1 MKSYVRAALSQYV
14 GAAFRRPAVQHEWQQ
29 FRLLSRDSVRRLLD
43 SILVSRDADPMLF
56 ALWFT
61 ALAMTPPMLVAVPK
75 IIQYYFLQRAPA
87 AMVLQIATAERAFF
101 VLYGM
106 LATALL
112 AALTWDALFP
122 DRQDQEIVGALP
134 VRPRTLASA
143 RLAAALTVGTAFAA
157 AICLPAAFIYSA
169 ASSTHPLIGS
179 FPRVLAA
186 HITATMMACAC
197 TFLGLMSLR
206 AVVVICAGE
215 RVADRL
221 ALVLQFV
228 TIVMLVETFLFLP
241 SVLPNIIK
249 AMQQGQASYA
259 WAPPVWFTAL
269 FLWMA
274 EGSSVL
280 GAHVA
285 KALAATAIVT
295 VLVVIVSLAPAAW
308 LGRRVL
314 EVRTLDRASGLATL
328 ARSMAVR
335 FVRRPVVRSMF
346 VFGVASLARSR
357 RHTIQ
362 LATYLGM
369 AIALAVL
376 KLIPPLLKLRGNLV
390 LDEPRAYTLALP
402 LVLIFFAVFGL
413 RAAFQ
418 IPTELD
424 ANWVFRLAQP
434 TVRDA
439 VRASRWLILMLG
451 VLPISIVWLLV
462 TLTMWP
468 VHMAIWATL
477 FDLMIGM
484 LLTELALSN
493 WTKIPFASAHEPATE
508 TLKSKVAWYVTA
520 LLMYQFIV
528 PEVQV
533 RALQSW
539 RTTLTQVATV
549 AVLVVA
555 LRVWRS
561 HTLRK
566 RTPTFDVVTSE
577 TTTLNLSEALS

>member
-1 MKSYVRAALSQYV
+1 MTRYIEAACKRF
-14 GAAFRRPAVQHEWQQ
+14 FRGRPELQHEWHQ

-61 ALAMTPPMLVAVPK
+61 ALAMTPPLLIAAPK
-75 IIQYYFLQRAPA
+75 IIQYTFLKRAPDA
-87 AMVLQIATAERAFF
+87 LVLQLATAERSFF

-134 VRPRTLASA
+134 VRPRTLAGA

-157 AICLPAAFIYSA
+157 AISLPAAFLYSA

-186 HITATMMACAC
+186 HGTATMMACAC

-206 AVVVICAGE
+206 ALVVICAGE
-215 RVADRL
+215 RAADRL
-221 ALVLQFV
+221 ALILQFV
-228 TIVMLVETFLFLP
+228 TVVMLVETFLFLP

-249 AMQQGQASYA
+249 AMQQGQASYG
-259 WAPPVWFTAL
+259 WAPPVWFIAL

-280 GAHVA
+280 GAHVT
-285 KALAATAIVT
+285 KAIAVTATVT

-308 LGRRVL
+308 VGRRVL
-314 EVRTLDRASGLATL
+314 EVRALDRASGLATL
-328 ARSMAVR
+328 ARSIAVT

-390 LDEPRAYTLALP
+390 LDEPRTYTLAVP

-424 ANWVFRLAQP
+424 ANWVFRVAQP

-451 VLPISIVWLLV
+451 VVPISMVWLLV
-462 TLTMWP
+462 TVTMWP
-468 VHMAIWATL
+468 TQAAIGSTL
-477 FDLMIGM
+477 FDLTIGL

-508 TLKSKVAWYVTA
+508 TLKSKAAFYVTA

-528 PEVQV
+528 PEIQI
-533 RALQSW
+533 RALRSW
-539 RTTLTQVATV
+539 RTTLIQVAIL
-549 AVLVVA
+549 ALIVVV

-561 HTLRK
+561 HTLR
-566 RTPTFDVVTSE
+566 RHAPTFDVVTSD

>member
-1 MKSYVRAALSQYV
+1 MKRYIEAAS
-14 GAAFRRPAVQHEWQQ
+14 ARFFRGRPELQLEWHQ

-61 ALAMTPPMLVAVPK
+61 ALAMTPPMLIAAPK
-75 IIQYYFLQRAPA
+75 IIQYTFLKRAPDA
-87 AMVLQIATAERAFF
+87 LVLQLATAERSFF

-134 VRPRTLASA
+134 VRPRTLAGA

-157 AICLPAAFIYSA
+157 AISLPAAFLYSA

-179 FPRVLAA
+179 FPRVLVA
-186 HITATMMACAC
+186 HVTATMMACAC

-206 AVVVICAGE
+206 ALVVICAGE
-215 RVADRL
+215 RAADRL
-221 ALVLQFV
+221 ALILQFV
-228 TIVMLVETFLFLP
+228 TVVMLVETFLFLP

-249 AMQQGQASYA
+249 AMQQGQASYG
-259 WAPPVWFTAL
+259 WAPPVWFIAL

-280 GAHVA
+280 GAHVT
-285 KALAATAIVT
+285 KAIAVTATVT

-308 LGRRVL
+308 VGRRVL
-314 EVRTLDRASGLATL
+314 EVRALDRASGLATL
-328 ARSMAVR
+328 ARSIAVH

-390 LDEPRAYTLALP
+390 LDEPRTYTLAVP

-424 ANWVFRLAQP
+424 ANWVFRVAQP

-451 VLPISIVWLLV
+451 VVPISMVWLLV
-462 TLTMWP
+462 TVTMWP
-468 VHMAIWATL
+468 TQAAIGSTL
-477 FDLMIGM
+477 FDLTIGL

-493 WTKIPFASAHEPATE
+493 WTKIAFASAHEPATE
-508 TLKSKVAWYVTA
+508 TLKSKAAFYVTA

-528 PEVQV
+528 PEIQI
-533 RALQSW
+533 RALGSW
-539 RTTLTQVATV
+539 RTTLMQVAIL
-549 AVLVVA
+549 ALIVVA

-561 HTLRK
+561 HTLR
-566 RTPTFDVVTSE
+566 RHAPTFDVVTSD

>member
-1 MKSYVRAALSQYV
+1 MKRYIEAALERLFL
-14 GAAFRRPAVQHEWQQ
+14 GRPELRYEWHQ

-61 ALAMTPPMLVAVPK
+61 ALAMTPPMLVAAPK
-75 IIQYYFLQRAPA
+75 IIQYTFLKRAPDA
-87 AMVLQIATAERAFF
+87 FVLQLATAERSFF

-134 VRPRTLASA
+134 VRPRTLAGA
-143 RLAAALTVGTAFAA
+143 RLAAALIVGTAFAA
-157 AICLPAAFIYSA
+157 AISLPAAFLYSA

-186 HITATMMACAC
+186 HVTATMMACAC

-206 AVVVICAGE
+206 ALVLICAGE
-215 RVADRL
+215 RAADRL
-221 ALVLQFV
+221 ALILQFV
-228 TIVMLVETFLFLP
+228 TVVMLVETFLFLP

-249 AMQQGQASYA
+249 AMQQGQASYG
-259 WAPPVWFTAL
+259 WAPPVWFAAL

-280 GAHVA
+280 GAHVT
-285 KALAATAIVT
+285 KALAVTATVT
-295 VLVVIVSLAPAAW
+295 VLVVVVSLAPAAW
-308 LGRRVL
+308 VGRRVL
-314 EVRTLDRASGLATL
+314 EVRALDRASGLAML
-328 ARSMAVR
+328 ARSIAVT

-376 KLIPPLLKLRGNLV
+376 KLIPPVLKLRGNLV
-390 LDEPRAYTLALP
+390 LDEPRTYTLAVP

-424 ANWVFRLAQP
+424 GNWVFRLAQP

-439 VRASRWLILMLG
+439 VRASRWLILVLG
-451 VLPISIVWLLV
+451 VLPISLVWLLV
-462 TLTMWP
+462 TVTMWP
-468 VHMAIWATL
+468 AQAAIGSTL
-477 FDLMIGM
+477 FDLTIGL

-508 TLKSKVAWYVTA
+508 TLKSKAAFYVTA

-528 PEVQV
+528 PEIQI
-533 RALQSW
+533 RALRSW
-539 RTTLTQVATV
+539 RTTLMQVGILAII
-549 AVLVVA
+549 VVA

-561 HTLRK
+561 HTLRR
-566 RTPTFDVVTSE
+566 RTPTFDVATSE

>member
-1 MKSYVRAALSQYV
+1 MKRYIEAASERF
-14 GAAFRRPAVQHEWQQ
+14 FRGRPELQHEWHQ
-29 FRLLSRDSVRRLLD
+29 FRLLSRDSVSRLLD

-61 ALAMTPPMLVAVPK
+61 ALAMTPPMLIAAPK
-75 IIQYYFLQRAPA
+75 IIQYTFLKRAPDA
-87 AMVLQIATAERAFF
+87 LVLQLATAERSFF

-134 VRPRTLASA
+134 VRPRTLAGA

-157 AICLPAAFIYSA
+157 AISLPAAFLYSA

-186 HITATMMACAC
+186 HVTATMMACAC

-206 AVVVICAGE
+206 ALVVICAGE
-215 RVADRL
+215 RAADRL
-221 ALVLQFV
+221 ALILQFV
-228 TIVMLVETFLFLP
+228 TVVMLVETFLFLP

-249 AMQQGQASYA
+249 AMQQGQASYG

-280 GAHVA
+280 GAHVT
-285 KALAATAIVT
+285 KAIAVTATVT

-308 LGRRVL
+308 VGRRVL
-314 EVRTLDRASGLATL
+314 EVRALDRASGLATL
-328 ARSMAVR
+328 ARSIAVN

-390 LDEPRAYTLALP
+390 LDEPRTYTLAVP

-424 ANWVFRLAQP
+424 ANWVFRVAQP

-439 VRASRWLILMLG
+439 VRANRWLILMLG
-451 VLPISIVWLLV
+451 VVPISMVWLLV
-462 TLTMWP
+462 TVTMWP
-468 VHMAIWATL
+468 TQAAIGSTL
-477 FDLMIGM
+477 FDLTIGL

-508 TLKSKVAWYVTA
+508 TLKSKAAFYVTA

-528 PEVQV
+528 PEIQI
-533 RALQSW
+533 RALRSW
-539 RTTLTQVATV
+539 RTTLMQIAIL
-549 AVLVVA
+549 ALIVVA

-561 HTLRK
+561 HTLR
-566 RTPTFDVVTSE
+566 RHAPTFDVVTSD

>member
-1 MKSYVRAALSQYV
+1 MTRYIE
-14 GAAFRRPAVQHEWQQ
+14 AAFERFFRGRPELQHEWHQ

-61 ALAMTPPMLVAVPK
+61 ALAMTPPMLIAAPK
-75 IIQYYFLQRAPA
+75 IIQYTFLKRAPDA
-87 AMVLQIATAERAFF
+87 VVLQLATAERSFF

-134 VRPRTLASA
+134 VRPRTLAGA

-157 AICLPAAFIYSA
+157 AISLPAAFLYSA

-186 HITATMMACAC
+186 HVTATMMACAC

-206 AVVVICAGE
+206 ALVVICAGE
-215 RVADRL
+215 RAADRL
-221 ALVLQFV
+221 ALILQFV
-228 TIVMLVETFLFLP
+228 TVVMLVETFLFLP

-249 AMQQGQASYA
+249 AMQHGQASYG
-259 WAPPVWFTAL
+259 WAPPVWFTAV

-280 GAHVA
+280 GAHVS
-285 KALAATAIVT
+285 KAFAVTATVT

-308 LGRRVL
+308 VGRRVL
-314 EVRTLDRASGLATL
+314 EVRALDRASGLATL
-328 ARSMAVR
+328 ARSIAVH

-390 LDEPRAYTLALP
+390 LEEPRTYTLAVP
-402 LVLIFFAVFGL
+402 LVMIFFAVFGL

-424 ANWVFRLAQP
+424 ANWVFRVAQP

-439 VRASRWLILMLG
+439 VRACRWLILMLG
-451 VLPISIVWLLV
+451 VVPISMVWLLV
-462 TLTMWP
+462 TVTMWP
-468 VHMAIWATL
+468 TQAAIGSTL
-477 FDLMIGM
+477 FDLAIGL

-508 TLKSKVAWYVTA
+508 TLKSKAAFYVTA

-528 PEVQV
+528 PEIQI
-533 RALQSW
+533 RALRSW
-539 RTTLTQVATV
+539 RTTLMQIATL
-549 AVLVVA
+549 ALIVVA

-561 HTLRK
+561 HTLR
-566 RTPTFDVVTSE
+566 RYAPTFDVVTSD

>member
-1 MKSYVRAALSQYV
+1 MKDDAGATFRWPITPAL
-14 GAAFRRPAVQHEWQQ
+14 RHEWHQ

-61 ALAMTPPMLVAVPK
+61 VLAMTPPMFVAVPK
-75 IIQYYFLQRAPA
+75 IIQYPALARAPA
-87 AMVLQIATAERAFF
+87 AFVLQLATAERAFF

-122 DRQDQEIVGALP
+122 DRRDQEIVGALP

-143 RLAAALTVGTAFAA
+143 RLCAALTVGTAFAA
-157 AICLPAAFIYSA
+157 AVSLPAAFIYSA
-169 ASSTHPLIGS
+169 ASSAHPLIGS

-186 HITATMMACAC
+186 HVTATMMACAC

-206 AVVVICAGE
+206 AIVVICAGE
-215 RVADRL
+215 RIADRL

-249 AMQQGQASYA
+249 AMQQGQASYD

-269 FLWMA
+269 FLQMG
-274 EGSSVL
+274 EGGSF
-280 GAHVA
+280 
-285 KALAATAIVT
+285 LARHAITAVSATAVVA
-295 VLVVIVSLAPAAW
+295 VLVVFVSLVPAAW
-308 LGRRVL
+308 VGRRVL
-314 EVRTLDRASGLATL
+314 EVRTLERASGLATV
-328 ARSMAVR
+328 ARSIALRWVR
-335 FVRRPVVRSMF
+335 GAVVRGIF
-346 VFGVASLARSR
+346 VFAVASLVRSR

-369 AIALAVL
+369 AIALGVL
-376 KLIPPLLKLRGNLV
+376 KLIPPILKLRGNLV
-390 LDEPRAYTLALP
+390 LDEPRSYTLALP
-402 LVLIFFAVFGL
+402 LVLVFFAVFGL
-413 RAAFQ
+413 RAAFT

-424 ANWVFRLAQP
+424 ANWVFRLVQP
-434 TVRDA
+434 TVRDS

-451 VLPISIVWLLV
+451 VVPIAIVWLLL
-462 TLTMWP
+462 TLAWWP
-468 VHMAIWATL
+468 TATAMLATL
-477 FDLMIGM
+477 FVLAVGM

-493 WTKIPFASAHEPATE
+493 WTKIPFASAHEPATD
-508 TLKSKVAWYVTA
+508 TLKSRAALYVTA

-528 PEVQV
+528 PEIQL
-533 RALQSW
+533 RGLQSW
-539 RTTLTQVATV
+539 TTAMTQLAAIMVFVVVIRIWRAHILRT
-549 AVLVVA
+549 
-555 LRVWRS
+555 
-561 HTLRK
+561 
-566 RTPTFDVVTSE
+566 RTPTFDVVTSD

>member
-1 MKSYVRAALSQYV
+1 MKRYIEAASERLFLGQPEL
-14 GAAFRRPAVQHEWQQ
+14 RHEWHQ

-61 ALAMTPPMLVAVPK
+61 ALAMTPPLIVAAPK
-75 IIQYYFLQRAPA
+75 IIQYTFLKRAPDA
-87 AMVLQIATAERAFF
+87 LVLQLATAERSFF

-134 VRPRTLASA
+134 VRPRTLAGA

-157 AICLPAAFIYSA
+157 AISLPAAFLYSA

-179 FPRVLAA
+179 FPRVFAA
-186 HITATMMACAC
+186 HVTATMMACAC

-215 RVADRL
+215 RAADRL
-221 ALVLQFV
+221 ALILQFV
-228 TIVMLVETFLFLP
+228 TVVMLVETFLFLP

-249 AMQQGQASYA
+249 AMQQGQASYG

-280 GAHVA
+280 GAHVT
-285 KALAATAIVT
+285 KALAVTATVT

-308 LGRRVL
+308 VGRRVL
-314 EVRTLDRASGLATL
+314 EVRALDRASGLATL
-328 ARSMAVR
+328 ARSIAVT

-376 KLIPPLLKLRGNLV
+376 KLIPPVLKLRGNLV
-390 LDEPRAYTLALP
+390 LDEPRTYTLAVP

-424 ANWVFRLAQP
+424 GNWVFRLAQP

-439 VRASRWLILMLG
+439 VRASRWLILVLG
-451 VLPISIVWLLV
+451 VLPISLVWLLV
-462 TLTMWP
+462 TVTMWP
-468 VHMAIWATL
+468 AQAAIGSTL
-477 FDLMIGM
+477 FDLTIGL

-508 TLKSKVAWYVTA
+508 TLKSKAAFYVTA

-528 PEVQV
+528 PEIQI
-533 RALQSW
+533 RALRSW
-539 RTTLTQVATV
+539 RTTLMQVGILAII
-549 AVLVVA
+549 VVA

-561 HTLRK
+561 HTLRR
-566 RTPTFDVVTSE
+566 RTPTFDVATSE

>member
-1 MKSYVRAALSQYV
+1 MKRYIEAASERLFL
-14 GAAFRRPAVQHEWQQ
+14 GRPELRHEWHQ

-43 SILVSRDADPMLF
+43 SILVSREADPMLF

-61 ALAMTPPMLVAVPK
+61 ALAMTPPMLVAAPK
-75 IIQYYFLQRAPA
+75 IIQYTFLKRAPDA
-87 AMVLQIATAERAFF
+87 LVLQLATAERSFF

-134 VRPRTLASA
+134 VRPRTLAGA

-157 AICLPAAFIYSA
+157 AISLPAAFLYSA

-186 HITATMMACAC
+186 HVTATMMACAC

-206 AVVVICAGE
+206 ALVVICAGE
-215 RVADRL
+215 RAADRL

-228 TIVMLVETFLFLP
+228 TVVMLVETFLFLP

-249 AMQQGQASYA
+249 AMQQGQASYG

-280 GAHVA
+280 GAHVT
-285 KALAATAIVT
+285 KALTVTATVT

-308 LGRRVL
+308 VGRRVL
-314 EVRTLDRASGLATL
+314 EVRALDRASGLATL
-328 ARSMAVR
+328 ARSIALT

-376 KLIPPLLKLRGNLV
+376 KLIPPLLKLRGTLV
-390 LDEPRAYTLALP
+390 LDEPRTYTLAIP

-439 VRASRWLILMLG
+439 VRASRWLILILG
-451 VLPISIVWLLV
+451 VLPISLAWLLV

-468 VHMAIWATL
+468 THAAIGSTL
-477 FDLMIGM
+477 FDVTIGL
-484 LLTELALSN
+484 LLTELALSH

-508 TLKSKVAWYVTA
+508 TLKSKAAWYVTA

-528 PEVQV
+528 PEIQI
-533 RALQSW
+533 RALRSW
-539 RTTLTQVATV
+539 RTTLMQVAILAII
-549 AVLVVA
+549 AVG

-561 HTLRK
+561 HTLHRH
-566 RTPTFDVVTSE
+566 TPTFDVASSD

>member
-1 MKSYVRAALSQYV
+1 MTSYI
-14 GAAFRRPAVQHEWQQ
+14 GAVLERLFLTRPEHRHEWHQ

-157 AICLPAAFIYSA
+157 AISLPAAFIYSA
-169 ASSTHPLIGS
+169 ASSSHPLIGS
-179 FPRVLAA
+179 FPRVFAA
-186 HITATMMACAC
+186 HVTATMMACAC

-206 AVVVICAGE
+206 ALVVICAGE
-215 RVADRL
+215 RAADRL
-221 ALVLQFV
+221 ALILQFV
-228 TIVMLVETFLFLP
+228 TVVMLVETFLFLP
-241 SVLPNIIK
+241 SVLPNIIT
-249 AMQQGQASYA
+249 AMQQGQASYG

-280 GAHVA
+280 GAHVT
-285 KALAATAIVT
+285 KALAVTATVT

-308 LGRRVL
+308 VGRRVL
-314 EVRTLDRASGLATL
+314 EVRALGRASAVATL
-328 ARSMAVR
+328 ARSIAVM

-376 KLIPPLLKLRGNLV
+376 KLIPPLLKLRGNLD
-390 LDEPRAYTLALP
+390 LDEPRTYTLALP

-451 VLPISIVWLLV
+451 VVPISIVWLLV

-468 VHMAIWATL
+468 VKAAIGATL
-477 FDLMIGM
+477 LDLTIGM

-508 TLKSKVAWYVTA
+508 TLKSKAAWYVTA

-539 RTTLTQVATV
+539 RTTVTQIATL
-549 AVLVVA
+549 AVLVIA

-561 HTLRK
+561 HTLRT
-566 RTPTFDVVTSE
+566 RTPTFDVATSE

>member
-1 MKSYVRAALSQYV
+1 MKAFVEAALT
-14 GAAFRRPAVQHEWQQ
+14 RPELRHEWHQ

-43 SILVSRDADPMLF
+43 SVLVARDADPMLF

-75 IIQYYFLQRAPA
+75 IIQYAFLVRAQPEF
-87 AMVLQIATAERAFF
+87 VLQIATAERAFF

-112 AALTWDALFP
+112 AALTWDALYP
-122 DRQDQEIVGALP
+122 DRTDQEIVGALP
-134 VRPRTLASA
+134 VRPRTLAAA
-143 RLAAALTVGTAFAA
+143 RLAAALTLGTVFAA
-157 AICLPAAFIYSA
+157 AVSLPAAFIYSA
-169 ASSTHPLIGS
+169 ASSMHPLLGS
-179 FPRVLAA
+179 FPRVLVA
-186 HITATMMACAC
+186 HATATMMACAC

-206 AVVVICAGE
+206 AIAVICAGE

-228 TIVMLVETFLFLP
+228 TIVLLVETFLFLP
-241 SVLPNIIK
+241 SVMPNIVR
-249 AMQQGQASYA
+249 AMQHDQTSYA

-274 EGSSVL
+274 EGSSFL
-280 GAHVA
+280 SAHVFTA
-285 KALAATAIVT
+285 VAVTATVT
-295 VLVVIVSLAPAAW
+295 VSAVVVSLAPAAW
-308 LGRRVL
+308 MGRRVL
-314 EVRTLDRASGLATL
+314 EVRTLERASGLAMLT
-328 ARSMAVR
+328 RSIALMW
-335 FVRRPVVRSMF
+335 VRRPVVRSMF
-346 VFGVASLARSR
+346 VFGVASLMRSR

-369 AIALAVL
+369 AIAMGIL
-376 KLIPPLLKLRGNLV
+376 KLVPPMLKLRGNLV
-390 LDEPRAYTLALP
+390 LDEPRTYTLGLP
-402 LVLIFFAVFGL
+402 LVLVFFAVFGL
-413 RAAFQ
+413 RAAFT

-424 ANWVFRLAQP
+424 ANWVFRLVQP

-451 VLPISIVWLLV
+451 VVPITVVWLLV
-462 TLTMWP
+462 TLAWWP
-468 VHMAIWATL
+468 MATALLATL
-477 FDLMIGM
+477 FVLAVGM

-508 TLKSKVAWYVTA
+508 TLKSKAAWYVTA

-528 PEVQV
+528 PELQL

-539 RTTLTQVATV
+539 TTTMTQIAVV
-549 AVLVVA
+549 MVLVVA
-555 LRVWRS
+555 IRTWS
-561 HTLRK
+561 AHMLRK
-566 RTPTFDVVTSE
+566 RTPTFDVATSE
-577 TTTLNLSEALS
+577 TTTLNLSEAIS

>member
-1 MKSYVRAALSQYV
+1 
-14 GAAFRRPAVQHEWQQ
+14 
-29 FRLLSRDSVRRLLD
+29 LLSRDSVRRLLD

-61 ALAMTPPMLVAVPK
+61 ALAMTPPLLVAVPK
-75 IIQYYFLQRAPA
+75 VVQYAFLARARPEL
-87 AMVLQIATAERAFF
+87 VLLISTAERSFF
-101 VLYGM
+101 ILYGM

-122 DRQDQEIVGALP
+122 DRMDQEIVGALP

-143 RLAAALTVGTAFAA
+143 RLAAAATVGTVFAA
-157 AICLPAAFIYSA
+157 AVSLPAAVIYSA
-169 ASSTHPLIGS
+169 ASSSHPLIGS

-186 HITATMMACAC
+186 HVTATMMACAC

-206 AVVVICAGE
+206 AIVVIFAGE

-221 ALVLQFV
+221 ALVIQFV

-249 AMQQGQASYA
+249 AMLQGEASYA

-274 EGSSVL
+274 EGNSFLATHVIKAVL
-280 GAHVA
+280 VTG
-285 KALAATAIVT
+285 TVT
-295 VLVVIVSLAPAAW
+295 VLVVLVSLAPAGW
-308 LGRRVL
+308 MGRRVL
-314 EVRTLDRASGLATL
+314 EVRTLERASGLAIV
-328 ARSMAVR
+328 ARRIALMW
-335 FVRRPVVRSMF
+335 VRRPVVRSMF
-346 VFGVASLARSR
+346 VFGVASLVRSR

-369 AIALAVL
+369 AIAVGVL
-376 KLIPPLLKLRGNLV
+376 KLIPPLLALRGTLV
-390 LDEPRAYTLALP
+390 LDAPRPYTLGLP
-402 LVLIFFAVFGL
+402 LVLLFFAVFGL
-413 RAAFQ
+413 RAAFA

-424 ANWVFRLAQP
+424 ANWVFRLVQP

-451 VLPISIVWLLV
+451 VVPISIVSLIVMLS
-462 TLTMWP
+462 MWP
-468 VHMAIWATL
+468 ARTAVGATL
-477 FDLMIGM
+477 LALMTGM
-484 LLTELALSN
+484 LLTEIALSN

-508 TLKSKVAWYVTA
+508 TLKSKAAFYVTA

-528 PEVQV
+528 PELQL
-533 RALQSW
+533 RALRSW
-539 RTTLTQVATV
+539 DTTMTQLVIGVVA
-549 AVLVVA
+549 VVA
-555 LRVWRS
+555 LRSWRARTL
-561 HTLRK
+561 HT
-566 RTPTFDVVTSE
+566 RTPTFDVNNEE
-577 TTTLNLSEALS
+577 TISLNLSEAVS

>member
-1 MKSYVRAALSQYV
+1 MEAALERLFV
-14 GAAFRRPAVQHEWQQ
+14 GRPALRHEWHQ

-61 ALAMTPPMLVAVPK
+61 ALAMTPPMLVAAPK
-75 IIQYYFLQRAPA
+75 IVQYTFLKRAPDA
-87 AMVLQIATAERAFF
+87 LVLQLATAERAFF

-143 RLAAALTVGTAFAA
+143 RLAAALAVGTAFAA
-157 AICLPAAFIYSA
+157 AISLPAAFIYSA
-169 ASSTHPLIGS
+169 ASSTHPLMGS

-206 AVVVICAGE
+206 ALVVICAGE
-215 RVADRL
+215 RAADRL
-221 ALVLQFV
+221 ALILQFV
-228 TIVMLVETFLFLP
+228 TVVMLVETFLFLP

-249 AMQQGQASYA
+249 AMQQGQASYG
-259 WAPPVWFTAL
+259 WAPAVWFTAL
-269 FLWMA
+269 FLWIA

-280 GAHVA
+280 GAHVT
-285 KALAATAIVT
+285 KALAATAMVT
-295 VLVVIVSLAPAAW
+295 VLVVIVSLAPAGW
-308 LGRRVL
+308 VGRRVL
-314 EVRTLDRASGLATL
+314 EVRALDRASGLATL
-328 ARSMAVR
+328 ARSIAVM

-346 VFGVASLARSR
+346 VLGVASLARSR

-376 KLIPPLLKLRGNLV
+376 KFIPPLLRLRGNLV
-390 LDEPRAYTLALP
+390 IDEPRTYTLAIP

-451 VLPISIVWLLV
+451 VVPISMVWLLV

-468 VHMAIWATL
+468 VQAAIGATL
-477 FDLMIGM
+477 LDLTIGM

-508 TLKSKVAWYVTA
+508 TLKSKGAWYVTA

-528 PEVQV
+528 PEIQL
-533 RALQSW
+533 RTLPSW
-539 RTTLTQVATV
+539 RTTLTQVATL
-549 AVLVVA
+549 AVIVFA

-561 HTLRK
+561 HTLRR
-566 RTPTFDVVTSE
+566 RTPTFDVATSE
-577 TTTLNLSEALS
+577 TTTLNLSEALG